1 MEWSTL
7 LQVFLFGIALSMDA
21 FAVSIVDSL
30 VYQDIKKK
38 HAFIIAGLF
47 GLMQALMPLI
57 GYWIVELV
65 TVIADESTAHK
76 SGHIMSIVVTWFAF
90 ALLVLI
96 GTKFIAN
103 AIRSL
108 QNHEDDEKQE
118 VRLFSLKEVF
128 MMSIATAID
137 ALAVGV
143 SLHAGISSNSTI
155 WLHVTVIMIVTFAIC
170 IVGVLLGKKISV
182 LLKGKHDLTGLVA
195 GIILILLAVWIVCS
209 FYLGI

>member
-57 GYWIVELV
+57 GYWVVELV

-108 QNHEDDEKQE
+108 KNHEDDEKQE

-155 WLHVTVIMIVTFAIC
+155 WLHVTIIMVATFAIC

>member
-65 TVIADESTAHK
+65 TVIADETTAHR
-76 SGHIMSIVVTWFAF
+76 SGYIMSIVVTWFAF

-96 GTKFIAN
+96 GTKFIAY
-103 AIRSL
+103 AIRTL
-108 QNHEDDEKQE
+108 RNHEDDEKQE
-118 VRLFSLKEVF
+118 IRLFSLKEVF
-128 MMSIATAID
+128 IMSIATAID
-137 ALAVGV
+137 ALAIGV

-155 WLHVTVIMIVTFAIC
+155 WLHVTIIMVVTFAIC
-170 IVGVLLGKKISV
+170 IVGVLLGKRISV

-209 FYLGI
+209 FYFGI

>member
-76 SGHIMSIVVTWFAF
+76 SGQIMSIVVTWFAF

-137 ALAVGV
+137 ALAIGV

>member
-7 LQVFLFGIALSMDA
+7 LQVLLFGIALSMDA

-30 VYQDIKKK
+30 VYQDLKKK
-38 HAFIIAGLF
+38 HAFIIASLF

>member
-118 VRLFSLKEVF
+118 VRLFSLKEV
-128 MMSIATAID
+128 
-137 ALAVGV
+137 
-143 SLHAGISSNSTI
+143 
-155 WLHVTVIMIVTFAIC
+155 
-170 IVGVLLGKKISV
+170 
-182 LLKGKHDLTGLVA
+182 LLKY
-195 GIILILLAVWIVCS
+195 S
-209 FYLGI
+209 

>member
-7 LQVFLFGIALSMDA
+7 LQVLLFGIALSMDA